1 VNAAGVR
8 VFGKSPIGAFLRVNQ
23 SIWNCIPATA
33 IDHRPVRAC
42 GGALHALVR
51 RWATRRHYTGTFFLR
66 NRPQLELICRLSA
79 DRESASML
87 HIAVLGC
94 STGAEVYSI
103 VATLRSARPFFKVDL
118 HAVDISPAVVAVAR
132 EGAYPRTSP
141 GSANATIFDR
151 LTPAE
156 RQAMF
161 EEDAEQLRV
170 RSWIKERVAWHVGD
184 AADPAIAALIGPQD
198 IVVANNFLCHMSPRD
213 AERCLRK
220 IVRLVSPG
228 GYLIVSGVDL
238 DVRARVAADLG
249 WQPVTDLL
257 EDIHDGD
264 AAVRRDWP
272 AQYWGLEPL
281 NKRRRDWRVRYA
293 TAFRVTGAA
302 EGGQTPFA
310 GLGSDPGQ
318 TPTSARTIAR
328 QV

>member
-1 VNAAGVR
+1 VNGAGMK
-8 VFGKSPIGAFLRVNQ
+8 VFGKSPVGAFLRVNQ
-23 SIWNCIPATA
+23 SIWNRLPPEA
-33 IDHRPVRAC
+33 IEHRSLRAC
-42 GGALHALVR
+42 GRAVHTLVR

-66 NRPQLELICRLSA
+66 NRPQLELICRLA
-79 DRESASML
+79 DHRDSPSVL
-87 HIAVLGC
+87 QIAVLGC

-103 VATLRSARPFFKVDL
+103 VAALRSARPVIEFAI

-132 EGAYPRTSP
+132 QGSYLRTAP
-141 GSANATIFDR
+141 GSADATIFDR

-156 RQAMF
+156 CEAMF